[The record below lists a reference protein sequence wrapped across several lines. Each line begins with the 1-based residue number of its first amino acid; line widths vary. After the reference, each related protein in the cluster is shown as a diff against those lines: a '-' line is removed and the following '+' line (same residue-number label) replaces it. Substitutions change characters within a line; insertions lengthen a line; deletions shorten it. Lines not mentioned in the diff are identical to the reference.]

1 MQALNPEMSREEMIK
16 KDEALRQTVTKFL
29 PDHEPTWFC
38 FKRNQ
43 PSREKIM
50 ELWTDIPQLIWK
62 TNFLMWMIYSLAVVL
77 STVYFIAE
85 REKIFKVTSRK
96 EMFADILF
104 WTFIMPFMCT
114 LGFGFALYGGI
125 GLLFL
130 VLEHS

>member
-1 MQALNPEMSREEMIK
+1 
-16 KDEALRQTVTKFL
+16 
-29 PDHEPTWFC
+29 
-38 FKRNQ
+38 
-43 PSREKIM
+43 M

-62 TNFLMWMIYSLAVVL
+62 INFLMWMIYLLAVVL
-77 STVYFIAE
+77 SIMYFIAE
-85 REKIFKVTSRK
+85 REKLFKANSRK

-104 WTFIMPFMCT
+104 WTFIVPFMHT

>member
-1 MQALNPEMSREEMIK
+1 
-16 KDEALRQTVTKFL
+16 
-29 PDHEPTWFC
+29 
-38 FKRNQ
+38 
-43 PSREKIM
+43 M

-85 REKIFKVTSRK
+85 REKLFKVTSRK
-96 EMFADILF
+96 EMFADIFF
-104 WTFIMPFMCT
+104 WTFIVPFGIT
-114 LGFGFALYGGI
+114 LGFGFVLYGGI

>member
-1 MQALNPEMSREEMIK
+1 
-16 KDEALRQTVTKFL
+16 
-29 PDHEPTWFC
+29 
-38 FKRNQ
+38 
-43 PSREKIM
+43 M

-62 TNFLMWMIYSLAVVL
+62 TNFLMWMIYFLAVVL

-85 REKIFKVTSRK
+85 REKLFKVTSRK

-104 WTFIMPFMCT
+104 WTFIVPFMLT
-114 LGFGFALYGGI
+114 LEFGFVLYGGI